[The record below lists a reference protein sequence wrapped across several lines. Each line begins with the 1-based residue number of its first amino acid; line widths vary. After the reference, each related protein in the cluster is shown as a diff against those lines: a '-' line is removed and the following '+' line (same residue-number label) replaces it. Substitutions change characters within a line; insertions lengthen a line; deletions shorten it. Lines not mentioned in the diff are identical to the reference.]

1 MSYGR
6 TRKQAKLDEENTF
19 DDIIKRGPS
28 KSAKW
33 HMQRKAYTTCSYRE
47 ERKRLIN
54 IVAWQNFTRK
64 ESKEVEQM
72 GNVRPINEK
81 KYDISKHRF
90 LELYHFCMQYNEWKD
105 ELKYK
110 TDTVKSIEVT
120 DMPTSRGSGNATAS
134 LAIRRAE
141 LQKKCELIEQ
151 TAIEADPDIYQ
162 YIIKGVTTDY
172 ATYKYLSQ
180 VLGMPCGKD
189 MYYNRRRKFY
199 WLLSN
204 KI

>member
-1 MSYGR
+1 
-6 TRKQAKLDEENTF
+6 
-19 DDIIKRGPS
+19 
-28 KSAKW
+28 
-33 HMQRKAYTTCSYRE
+33 
-47 ERKRLIN
+47 
-54 IVAWQNFTRK
+54 
-64 ESKEVEQM
+64 
-72 GNVRPINEK
+72 
-81 KYDISKHRF
+81 
-90 LELYHFCMQYNEWKD
+90 MQYNEWKD

-151 TAIEADPDIYQ
+151 TAIEADPDIHQ

-180 VLGMPCGKD
+180 VLDMPCGKD

>member
-1 MSYGR
+1 
-6 TRKQAKLDEENTF
+6 
-19 DDIIKRGPS
+19 
-28 KSAKW
+28 
-33 HMQRKAYTTCSYRE
+33 
-47 ERKRLIN
+47 
-54 IVAWQNFTRK
+54 
-64 ESKEVEQM
+64 M
-72 GNVRPINEK
+72 GKVRPINEK
-81 KYDISKHRF
+81 KYDVNKHRF

-120 DMPTSRGSGNATAS
+120 DMPTSHGNGDATAS
-134 LAIRRAE
+134 LAIRRAD
-141 LQKKCELIEQ
+141 LQRKCELIEQ